1 MSSMRLVGFGFVIT
15 MALLPAMLLSI
26 ARGHTEAADANIAAV
41 ASSTEDSKVR
51 AWQGDAKPVNKI
63 SPVDEQAAAAAV
75 SGATVVELYL
85 PDAEAA
91 QVCASLAG
99 NDEHRIVLSFGP
111 SQSKA
116 QSGSGVDPFMP
127 TEAGKRRR
135 DYGRVMGK
143 GPEPVGP
150 VVIASPAW
158 VRVSDKPTAAW
169 AREQA
174 IAAAAIGASAELT
187 VSVKSVAAK
196 GDERKVAAEFSA
208 RVPKALGGMPEDA
221 ILNLFLT
228 QPASVDTDAPMRVV
242 LVRSFK
248 FPKSGTGV
256 VELPLPGG
264 SKPTRLVA
272 VLQHAKTMHVLDT
285 ASAEM
290 K

>member
-63 SPVDEQAAAAAV
+63 ESAAEQAAAAAA
-75 SGATVVELYL
+75 SSATVVELYL

-91 QVCASLAG
+91 QVCASLSG
-99 NDEHRIVLSFGP
+99 DDEQRVVLSFGP

-116 QSGSGVDPFMP
+116 PAGSGVDPFMP

-248 FPKSGTGV
+248 LPKGGTGV

-272 VLQHAKTMHVLDT
+272 VLQHAKTMHILDT
-285 ASAEM
+285 ATAEM